1 MADAEHD
8 GETTR
13 RRLELV
19 PVGGVPMEWIAS
31 LRPELDRR
39 LGTRSAV
46 GAPLP
51 LYPEWLHAG
60 SGRYASGPVVDA
72 LLARRAASREEADEA
87 PWMLGIAAEALCDTQ
102 GRGVFGEAAVGGGC
116 AVLGAAEL
124 GGDEETSARSQ
135 TTFLERLL
143 KEAVHEAAHGAGLE
157 HCANP
162 ACVMYPSRDIADT
175 DRKGAGFCARCR
187 GAIFAHN
194 P

>member
-1 MADAEHD
+1 MAEADHD

-19 PVGGVPMEWIAS
+19 PVGGVPMEWIAA
-31 LRPELDRR
+31 LRPELDRSLR
-39 LGTRSAV
+39 TRSAV

-51 LYPEWLHAG
+51 LYPEWLHAE
-60 SGRYASGPVVDA
+60 SGRYASAPIVDA
-72 LLARRAASREEADEA
+72 LLARRASSQEGTDDA
-87 PWMLGIAAEALCDTQ
+87 PWMLGISAEALCDSE

-116 AVLGAAEL
+116 AVAAAAEL
-124 GGDEETSARSQ
+124 GDGGETSARNQ
-135 TTFLERLL
+135 TTLLDRLL

-162 ACVMYPSRDIADT
+162 TCVMYPSRDIADT
-175 DRKGAGFCARCR
+175 DRKGAAFCARCR
-187 GAIFAHN
+187 GAFFAHN